1 MPLAQRVLQM
11 KLVARGAARLHE
23 LFAARCC
30 APDCPQRQT
39 LWPTWLRRATSVEF
53 DSNWYCG
60 PECLNRVLEIHIH
73 NLFAGHVAEKP
84 KTYRHTLGALL
95 VNRGVISRDNLRE
108 ALCRQRTLGSLRLG
122 RCLRE
127 MHLISEEQLVSALG
141 QQWGCP
147 VFPLIER
154 IPPFA
159 CIDLLPLHLLESAR
173 AVPAYVSGKGS
184 TVHIAFGDRLDHTML
199 YAVGVMLGCRT
210 VACVAPEAAVTVMLD
225 KLRRASSGN
234 EACFDTI
241 REPAEIA
248 RTICSYAG
256 QLHATRVS
264 MVRVGGFLWARFHR
278 GRSSRDLLFRL
289 VSENAPSS
297 TELTIKIPGHNS
309 VSTELRTEVRKD
321 GVPQGA
327 RNHK

>member
-1 MPLAQRVLQM
+1 MI
-11 KLVARGAARLHE
+11 GSS
-23 LFAARCC
+23 
-30 APDCPQRQT
+30 
-39 LWPTWLRRATSVEF
+39 RAMQK
-53 DSNWYCG
+53 G
-60 PECLNRVLEIHIH
+60 IHIH
-73 NLFAGHVAEKP
+73 NLFATYVPEKP

-108 ALCRQRTLGSLRLG
+108 AEGRQRTAGSPCLG

-127 MHLISEEQLVSALG
+127 MRLITEEQLVSALG

-154 IPPFA
+154 VPPFA
-159 CIDLLPLHLLESAR
+159 CIDLLALHLLESAR

-184 TVHIAFGDRLDHTML
+184 TVHIAFGDRLDHSMF

-210 VACVAPEAAVTVMLD
+210 FACGTPESSVTAILD

-241 REPAEIA
+241 RESSEIA

-264 MVRVGGFLWARFHR
+264 MVRVGGFLWSRFHR

-289 VSENAPSS
+289 ASEAPPTS

-309 VSTELRTEVRKD
+309 VFTELRTEVRKD
-321 GVPQGA
+321 GVPQGV